1 MIDCQYPDDEFD
13 AADADGPVPVGVHRA
28 QVPAWRSWI
37 PLAAVLIIVPL
48 VAWGAVALLGRTGG
62 SPAATGSS
70 SPSTGTTAPQ
80 TAPVTGSPAP
90 TESATPDSPPTP
102 SGNADLTTGVTV
114 SNGTTT
120 TGLAARTGSK
130 LENAGFTSVNVSQG
144 VYPSDEPTTTTIF
157 YASPQNA
164 PAAQAAAQALNVTNV
179 VESSD
184 AAESNPIVVV
194 LRDDYQ
200 E

>member
-1 MIDCQYPDDEFD
+1 M
-13 AADADGPVPVGVHRA
+13 
-28 QVPAWRSWI
+28 
-37 PLAAVLIIVPL
+37 
-48 VAWGAVALLGRTGG
+48 
-62 SPAATGSS
+62 
-70 SPSTGTTAPQ
+70 
-80 TAPVTGSPAP
+80 
-90 TESATPDSPPTP
+90 
-102 SGNADLTTGVTV
+102 
-114 SNGTTT
+114 
-120 TGLAARTGSK
+120 
-130 LENAGFTSVNVSQG
+130 
-144 VYPSDEPTTTTIF
+144 YPSDEPTTTTIF

>member
-1 MIDCQYPDDEFD
+1 MSDYQYPDDEFD

-144 VYPSDEPTTTTIF
+144 VYASDEPTTTTIF